1 MAAEA
6 RPINRIRGLAAMA
19 AMASILCFVS
29 GCAAVQG
36 RAIARERCESVR
48 DFARAQ
54 VDASGLR
61 RAWFLP
67 FGSYEDGSYDFY
79 APMASD
85 PSDDASKA
93 FYDRKVAQ
101 LTHYLRA
108 PEFAAVLAGC
118 LQGRYGYERLCQSQT
133 ESTFRASFRDKRTG
147 RSVEIWAAARTTGL
161 LIAEKIWNG
170 DLSDALVRNSDD
182 ENPPNQCMATTFKGQ
197 PAPLPSY
204 LRSPRE

>member
-1 MAAEA
+1 MADEA
-6 RPINRIRGLAAMA
+6 RPMKWIRGLAAMA
-19 AMASILCFVS
+19 AIASILCFVS

-36 RAIARERCESVR
+36 RVIARERCESMR
-48 DFARAQ
+48 DFARAP

-67 FGSYEDGSYDFY
+67 FGSYDDGSYDFY
-79 APMASD
+79 APMASE
-85 PSDDASKA
+85 PSDDASKD

-133 ESTFRASFRDKRTG
+133 ETTFRASFREKRTG
-147 RSVEIWAAARTTGL
+147 RSIEIWAAERTTGL
-161 LIAEKIWNG
+161 LIAEKNWNG
-170 DLSDALVRNSDD
+170 DLEKALARDASDEKPSDESCDRDIAANS
-182 ENPPNQCMATTFKGQ
+182 
-197 PAPLPSY
+197 
-204 LRSPRE
+204 